1 MINEKT
7 YKRVYYW
14 KKILHGI
21 ALLTTAM
28 SMSLPTKRPKKP
40 EKARKSYAEYKEAID
55 ILLEIYGATP
65 YEGMIIDL

>member
-1 MINEKT
+1 MINEET

-28 SMSLPTKRPKKP
+28 SMSLQTKHPKKP
-40 EKARKSYAEYKEAID
+40 EKATLNTKR
-55 ILLEIYGATP
+55 LLIYCWRFMALRP
-65 YEGMIIDL
+65 MKA

>member
-1 MINEKT
+1 MINEET

-28 SMSLPTKRPKKP
+28 SMSLQTKHPKKP
-40 EKARKSYAEYKEAID
+40 EKATLNTKR
-55 ILLEIYGATP
+55 LLTYC
-65 YEGMIIDL
+65 